1 MEAPGLGRR
10 VPTGRSARHSMQGC
24 LLCLSKPLS
33 AILTNTC
40 MKPISHAAA
49 LLLALGLAAP
59 LAVTAQKK
67 PASGAKPTTQKA
79 GNAEAAIRESD
90 IKRDLFTLG
99 GDHFRGRE
107 GGTLDELK
115 ASAWLVE
122 QIRAIGLQ
130 PAGDDGTY
138 FQWFHL
144 QRTRLTKASKLS
156 IGTHQL
162 KPNQDALIFAPTTYA
177 VTAPLVYAGTGTAAE
192 LTKIDVKGKA
202 VALLFSGNPTAD
214 MSFRRY
220 LSQVLRDKSAELM
233 KAGAAAVVFVADSR
247 AQVVYEHWGHTYER
261 GRYGLPGDPNTKM
274 IDSAPIILLPETAK
288 DWVQQAGQQFS
299 TDLKVESFLYPSVN
313 IVAKAPGTDAQL
325 KKEYVLFSTH
335 QDHDGVR
342 QAVAGDSI
350 WNGADDNATGC
361 AALLAIMRAFKQQP
375 ARRSA
380 LFVYHGAEE
389 RGLLGSRYYSANPTV
404 PATAIVAVLNAEMM
418 GRNAPDSAALLGSIA
433 PHLNSSDLVKTALTA
448 NQAGPKFKLDTE
460 WDKATHPEGW
470 YFRSDHLP
478 YARLGIPAIMYTS
491 LLHPDYHTPRDEP
504 ASINYPKLTRMTQWM
519 YLTGWA
525 VANRTAAPAR
535 EPGFKLER

>member
-1 MEAPGLGRR
+1 MNKRYATTFR
-10 VPTGRSARHSMQGC
+10 
-24 LLCLSKPLS
+24 
-33 AILTNTC
+33 
-40 MKPISHAAA
+40 
-49 LLLALGLAAP
+49 LLAAGLALAAP
-59 LAVTAQKK
+59 LTGAAQTKTPAATAKTANK
-67 PASGAKPTTQKA
+67 T
-79 GNAEAAIRESD
+79 GNALAAIHESD
-90 IKRDLFTLG
+90 IKRDLFALA
-99 GDHFRGRE
+99 GDHYRGRE

-115 ASAWLVE
+115 ASVWLAD
-122 QIRAIGLQ
+122 QIRAIGLL

-138 FQWFHL
+138 FQFFHL
-144 QRTRLTKASKLS
+144 QRTRLTKASRLT
-156 IGTHQL
+156 IGTHAL
-162 KPNQDALIFAPTTYA
+162 KPNQDALIFAPTNYA
-177 VTAPLVYAGTGTAAE
+177 VTAPLVYAGTGTTAE
-192 LTKIDVKGKA
+192 LAKIDIKGKA

-214 MSFRRY
+214 VSFRRY
-220 LSQVLRDKSAELM
+220 LSAVLRDKSAELM

-247 AQVVYEHWGHTYER
+247 AQIVYEHWGHTYER
-261 GRYGLPGDPNTKM
+261 GRYGLPGDANTKV
-274 IDSAPIILLPETAK
+274 IDSAPIILLPESAK
-288 DWVQQAGQQFS
+288 DWVQLAGQQFS
-299 TDLKVESFLYPSVN
+299 TELKVESFLYPSVN
-313 IVAKAPGTDAQL
+313 IVAKVPGTDAEL

-418 GRNAPDSAALLGSIA
+418 GRNAPDSAALLGAVA
-433 PHLNSSDLVKTALTA
+433 PHRNSADLVSLALAA

-504 ASINYPKLTRMTQWM
+504 ARIDYPKLTKMTQWM